1 MKIYV
6 FPPWYP
12 KNELDRES
20 SYFREQVE
28 ALSERGHEVTVIN
41 IKAISVSRIGKQKMI
56 TKNVWQDGN
65 VKTINYEVIIPI
77 VGKLNK
83 LQDKYISD
91 IYYKIIK
98 NQIDDDIANGLKA
111 PDIMHAHFSHCCAY
125 YCLKA
130 KEKLNIPLV
139 VTEHYSGLLLGTA
152 TENDYERVKKTIE
165 QSDAFI
171 FVGTNLQ
178 KKVCDKLDVKKNT
191 YFIPNLV
198 DTGNFYINENKQNED
213 EFHFL
218 SACGLKKNKSIDLVI
233 RAFHNTFSKEEKVN
247 LLIAGD
253 GVEREKLE
261 NLVKEFDETD
271 RIKFFGRYSKEQ
283 SKEIF
288 ADADAFVL
296 TSEVETFGIV
306 YIEAL
311 SSGVPCIAT
320 KGQGA
325 EDIIDDSNGIKVEY
339 GNLDEL
345 SNAMRYIYENHDKYD
360 KKKLREDCINR
371 FSKDTICK
379 QIEEV
384 YQKVLN

>member
-6 FPPWYP
+6 IPAWYP
-12 KNELDRES
+12 QNNEDVTAS
-20 SYFREQVE
+20 FFREQAH
-28 ALSERGHEVTVIN
+28 ALAERGHDVTVIH
-41 IKAISVSRIGKQKMI
+41 ITPVSVTRIGKQKWNI
-56 TKNVWQDGN
+56 KRIWQDGD
-65 VKTINYEVIIPI
+65 VRTIFYEVIVPI
-77 VGKLNK
+77 IAKFNNA
-83 LQDKYISD
+83 QDKYISNMF
-91 IYYKIIK
+91 YKIIK
-98 NQIDDDIANGLKA
+98 KQIDSDIKQGLNA
-111 PDIMHAHFSHCCAY
+111 PDVLHAHVSHSCGY

-139 VTEHYSGLLLGTA
+139 VTEHYSGLLLGEA
-152 TENDYERVKKTIE
+152 TDNDYERVRKTIE

-171 FVGTNLQ
+171 FVGSNFHN
-178 KKVCDKLDVKKNT
+178 KICDKFNITKET
-191 YFIPNLV
+191 YVIPNLV
-198 DTGNFYINENKQNED
+198 DTEYYSLIDKNNKKY
-213 EFHFL
+213 FTFL

-233 RAFHNTFSKEEKVN
+233 RAFHNAFSKNEKVN

-253 GVEREKLE
+253 GDERDNLE
-261 NLVKEFDETD
+261 NLVIELDETD

-288 ADADAFVL
+288 ADASAFVL
-296 TSEVETFGIV
+296 TSKVETFGIV

-325 EDIIDDSNGIKVEY
+325 EDIIDETNGIKVEY

-345 SNAMRYIYENHDKYD
+345 SDAMRYIYENHDKYD

-379 QIEEV
+379 QIEKV
-384 YQKVLN
+384 YSRVQ